1 MQKVLG
7 IVPCKFGQELGDQ
20 GLELHGGRIKF
31 SAKRMVQLER
41 TLIRPVE
48 YGTLLTMFPLVGG

>member
-20 GLELHGGRIKF
+20 GLELRGGRIKF
-31 SAKRMVQLER
+31 SAKRMVQRER
-41 TLIRPVE
+41 TLIRSVE
-48 YGTLLTMFPLVGG
+48 YGTLLKMFPLVGG